1 MRMSNTPLFPD
12 DSINPDAD
20 FIPFDVW
27 SITQFA
33 FPRPIDIVF
42 LIIGVVA
49 IGCLSFR
56 FATASTGNPNEGK
69 IHRKILDYFLGSMG
83 AVACSLVALAFMTL
97 FHVPQIANH
106 NVQEVIPNYEMTND
120 REVYGFFERI
130 PEYKEKLNPQY
141 DPEHI
146 KVYETDGTLNSPETK
161 FYVFMDHA
169 TGTTSVRILTPDT
182 LERLEETHKDS
193 IIR

>member
-1 MRMSNTPLFPD
+1 MPNTPLFPD
-12 DSINPDAD
+12 DNINPDVD

-33 FPRPIDIVF
+33 FPRPVDILF

-49 IGCLSFR
+49 IGYLSFR
-56 FATASTGNPNEGK
+56 FVTAPTGNPAQEK
-69 IHRKILDYFLGSMG
+69 IHRKILDYFVGSMV
-83 AVACSLVALAFMTL
+83 AVTFSLFALTFMML
-97 FHVPQIANH
+97 VHIPQIANH
-106 NVQEVIPNYEMTND
+106 NVQEVIPNYELTND

-141 DPEHI
+141 DPERI
-146 KVYETDGTLNSPETK
+146 KVYETDGTLTNSPETK
-161 FYVFMDHA
+161 FYVFMDHL

-182 LERLEETHKDS
+182 LERLEETHRDS